1 MIAVLAIV
9 AFFIGSIPFGV
20 LVSRAFYNRDIRKS
34 GSGNIGAM
42 NALRSLGKRGAI
54 AVLLSDAAKGIIPA
68 ALVVHFFGMEAG
80 AIVAAA
86 AILGHCFS
94 PWLKFKGGK
103 GVATSLGA
111 LFALCWPAGIVAV
124 IGWLAGALTT
134 TYSSVGSILAHL
146 VAPFALWYFTRNPW
160 LTGYGVLAALL
171 ILYTHRENLARL
183 RAGQEQGISFLRR
196 NGRGS

>member
-1 MIAVLAIV
+1 VIAVFAVI
-9 AFFIGSIPFGV
+9 AFFIGSIPFGL

-54 AVLLSDAAKGIIPA
+54 AVLLLDAAKGIIPA
-68 ALVVHFFGMEAG
+68 ALVVHFFGLKVG

-103 GVATSLGA
+103 GVATSLGV
-111 LFALCWPAGIVAV
+111 LFVLCWPAGIAAV
-124 IGWLAGALTT
+124 IGWLVGVLAT

-171 ILYTHRENLARL
+171 IIYTHRENLARL

-196 NGRGS
+196 NRRGS